1 MIMGKSESDAAILVV
16 ITFSTNPLDHLL
28 VFGVLSLLDRFYH
41 LVSRCGGSKWAK
53 SGVEENHTDKI
64 LLVQK

>member
-16 ITFSTNPLDHLL
+16 FTFSTNPLDHLL

-41 LVSRCGGSKWAK
+41 LVSRSGGSKWAK
-53 SGVEENHTDKI
+53 SGVEENHTGKF